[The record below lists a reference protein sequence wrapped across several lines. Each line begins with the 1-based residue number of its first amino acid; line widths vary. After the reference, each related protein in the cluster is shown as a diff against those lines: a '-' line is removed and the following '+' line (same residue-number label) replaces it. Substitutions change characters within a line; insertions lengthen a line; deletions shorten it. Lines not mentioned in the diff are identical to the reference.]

1 MATATST
8 LFFNGTIL
16 TQNPKQPYSEAVF
29 VQKDKILAVGRLESM
44 KELISSQ
51 THYVDLQGKTLMPG
65 FIDAHIHLWKV
76 GNLLTFTLDLRGSKS
91 VDEILEKIKDFHLKN
106 PDNSYINARGFNESN
121 LLEQRMITKNDLD
134 SLGIEKPIIVQRTC
148 AHITVVNSFTLQ
160 KIENQGI
167 VFEIDGGEV
176 DLATG
181 TLYETAQ
188 GLAQKILAPY
198 STAEYKTML
207 HAAYQALLK
216 YGVTS
221 ACDPA
226 VMPDLLE
233 VYHQLHQ
240 EKQLPIRTNA
250 IPVRLPDGGA
260 NTLPIP
266 KRHRS
271 PMLQVDT
278 VKFFADGGL
287 SGKTAALRRTYNDGI
302 SKGIMRLSAESF
314 YLWAAEAQAREF
326 RIATHAIGDEAIDL
340 VLGVYEK
347 LFEQF
352 GIRNRIEHLGL
363 PDAAQLKRI
372 KKSKTYIVS
381 QPVFLEELGKNFIQ
395 YLDESY
401 LSICYPYKSILKAGI
416 DLAFSTDA
424 PVVKNL
430 NPFQSIHNAV
440 TRSTASGEIIAASEA
455 INIHEALYAYTLGAA
470 KSLQID
476 DWTGSIEAG
485 KYADLIVLDK
495 NPLKVK
501 KDGLTQIKVLNVF
514 INGEE
519 KAIF

>member
-1 MATATST
+1 MTTISST
-8 LFFNGTIL
+8 LFFNGIIL
-16 TQNPKQPYSEAVF
+16 TQNPNQPYVEAVF
-29 VQKDKILAVGRLESM
+29 VENEKILAVGRIEHM
-44 KELISSQ
+44 KDLITSQ

-91 VDEILEKIKDFHLKN
+91 IDEILEKIKYFHQKN

-121 LLEQRMITKNDLD
+121 LLEQRMLTKKDLD

-160 KIENQGI
+160 TIENQGI
-167 VFEIDGGEV
+167 AFEINGGET
-176 DLATG
+176 DLETG

-198 STAEYKTML
+198 TNAEYKTML
-207 HAAYQALLK
+207 RAAYQALIKL
-216 YGVTS
+216 GVTS

-233 VYHQLHQ
+233 VYHELQN

-260 NTLPIP
+260 STLPIP
-266 KRHRS
+266 KWHRS

-314 YLWAAEAQAREF
+314 YLWAAEAQEKGF

-340 VLGVYEK
+340 VLDVYEK

-352 GIRNRIEHLGL
+352 GFRNRIEHLGL
-363 PDAAQLKRI
+363 PDAMQLKRI
-372 KKSKTYIVS
+372 KKSRTFIVS

-401 LSICYPYKSILKAGI
+401 LDLCYPYKSILKAGI

-440 TRSTASGEIIAASEA
+440 TRSTASGEIIAEKEA
-455 INIHEALYAYTLGAA
+455 ISISEALYAYTLGAA
-470 KSLQID
+470 RSLKTD
-476 DWTGSIEAG
+476 AWTGSIEVG
-485 KYADLIVLDK
+485 KYADLIVLNK

-501 KDGLTQIKVLNVF
+501 KSKILTIEVLDVF
-514 INGEE
+514 ING
-519 KAIF
+519 KKM